1 MRDVPLQEV
10 KMRRKTPE
18 MQSLQTARRGVSIQG
33 ADAHQVRPSCCVGK
47 VSNSDSEAY
56 RKDRSITFMMQQ
68 LARMEAKLNVIGLQV
83 TPNNDIWDTPTS
95 TPPGA
100 VSTPTSAQLVDLP
113 FGQAPTTLLAPNQ
126 PQLNRLPYEK
136 GTSFQHLT
144 TPHKI
149 LLWPAINEYMQQN
162 GIEISETASVLKQEG
177 TAWFLRLELK
187 KYADSLPCDTTLL
200 SRSIGNGQSLDGQS
214 RVTFANLSE
223 DRMMRLTDSYFDTYN
238 VLYPL
243 IDRDDFE
250 ERVLSQVNEEGF
262 GYGDFAS
269 VLALLVFAL
278 GQIAIDGQWAP
289 PIEILDGRESGI
301 RGGDATRPPGLDLFN
316 EARKRVGFVLT
327 QTSLENI
334 QILQLTA

>member
-1 MRDVPLQEV
+1 
-10 KMRRKTPE
+10 
-18 MQSLQTARRGVSIQG
+18 
-33 ADAHQVRPSCCVGK
+33 
-47 VSNSDSEAY
+47 
-56 RKDRSITFMMQQ
+56 MMQQ
-68 LARMEAKLNVIGLQV
+68 LVRMEAKLNVIGLQV
-83 TPNNDIWDTPTS
+83 TPNNDIWETPTS
-95 TPPGA
+95 TPPGTI
-100 VSTPTSAQLVDLP
+100 STPTSAQLVDIP
-113 FGQAPTTLLAPNQ
+113 FGQAPATLPSATQ

-162 GIEISETASVLKQEG
+162 GIETSETASVLREEG

-187 KYADSLPCDTTLL
+187 KSAESLPCDTTLL
-200 SRSIGNGQSLDGQS
+200 SRSIGSGQSLDGQG
-214 RVTFANLSE
+214 RVTFANLND

-250 ERVLSQVNEEGF
+250 ERVLSQVTKDGF
-262 GYGDFAS
+262 GYGDYAS
-269 VLALLVFAL
+269 VLSLLVFAL
-278 GQIAIDGQWAP
+278 GQIAIDGQWAH
-289 PIEILDGRESGI
+289 PIEISHGRESGI

-316 EARKRVGFVLT
+316 EARKRMGFVLT